1 MVWRVDA
8 QPPYES
14 QQPPP
19 YPAPHGYG
27 FGQPAEPLP
36 MPGSVRAAVAL
47 MWVGAALTILNAL
60 LFPLY
65 VDEMRAEFRR
75 HQAATQGETG
85 ILVDVD
91 VDSFVRVTI
100 IFMII
105 VSLIEVG
112 LWVWMAVKTRQGR
125 NWARVLGTVLGT
137 LWAVFA
143 VLGFAIGS
151 VAPTV
156 AADQDVLSRALS
168 VIGVVLAL
176 TIVVLVWVPDSNRWF
191 AARRDEP

>member
-1 MVWRVDA
+1 MDA
-8 QPPYES
+8 QPPYEF
-14 QQPPP
+14 QPQP
-19 YPAPHGYG
+19 YGASAPHGYG
-27 FGQPAEPLP
+27 FGPPAEPPP

-47 MWVGAALTILNAL
+47 MWVGAVLTILNAL

-75 HQAATQGETG
+75 QQAATQGETG
-85 ILVDVD
+85 IFVDVD
-91 VDSFVRVTI
+91 GDSFVRVTVI
-100 IFMII
+100 ILII
-105 VSLIEVG
+105 VTLIEVG

-125 NWARVLGTVLGT
+125 NWARALSTVLGT
-137 LWAVFA
+137 LSVVFV

-151 VAPTV
+151 VAPTLT
-156 AADQDVLSRALS
+156 ADQDVLSRVLS

-176 TIVVLVWVPDSNRWF
+176 TIVVLLWVPDSNRWF